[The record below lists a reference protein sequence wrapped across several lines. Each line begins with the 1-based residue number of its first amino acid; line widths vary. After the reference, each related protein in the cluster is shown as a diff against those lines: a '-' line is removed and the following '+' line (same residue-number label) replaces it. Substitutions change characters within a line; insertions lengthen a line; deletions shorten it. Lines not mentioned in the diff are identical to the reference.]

1 MLCESLDKFLKEKIL
16 LAGEAIANAC
26 CDIIKSGDVIL
37 VYA

>member
-26 CDIIKSGDVIL
+26 CDIIKTDDVIL
-37 VYA
+37 VYS